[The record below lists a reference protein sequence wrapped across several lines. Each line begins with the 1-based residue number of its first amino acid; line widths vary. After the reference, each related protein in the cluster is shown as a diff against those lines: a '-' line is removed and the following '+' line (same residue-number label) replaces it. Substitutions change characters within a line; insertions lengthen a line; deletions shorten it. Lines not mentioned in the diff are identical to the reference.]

1 LKEVFDAVPSV
12 KRFLED
18 GNVDRTSFKTSLLF
32 RPIGQNVIF
41 SAFKLLKEH
50 NKGRAL
56 VDYLKKDDFNLEN
69 PLWKTLFW
77 DETTKEIDTKKS
89 KQKAAFLYL
98 VNHLGVTP
106 KRTAKDENDLR
117 ALGLLND

>member
-1 LKEVFDAVPSV
+1 
-12 KRFLED
+12 
-18 GNVDRTSFKTSLLF
+18 
-32 RPIGQNVIF
+32 
-41 SAFKLLKEH
+41 
-50 NKGRAL
+50 
-56 VDYLKKDDFNLEN
+56 LEN